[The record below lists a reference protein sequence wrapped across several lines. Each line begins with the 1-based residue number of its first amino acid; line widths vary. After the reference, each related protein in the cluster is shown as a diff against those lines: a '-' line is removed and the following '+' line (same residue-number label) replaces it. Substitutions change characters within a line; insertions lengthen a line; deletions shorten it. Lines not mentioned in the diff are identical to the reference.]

1 MGGIAVVIRSM
12 KDRLFDGLVY
22 AVLTLAMLACL
33 FPLMYVISVSL
44 TPFAEVLRHGGFVVI
59 PRQVTFAAYRLFLG
73 DTRIPKSYEV
83 TAFVTMA
90 GTAINL
96 FLTILTA
103 YPLSKRYLPGRGPL
117 MMFFLLPMLFTG
129 GLIPTYLI
137 VKNAGLIDRIW
148 AMIIPASI
156 ATYNVILMRTFF
168 SNISEELYEAARI
181 DGAGEMRVLV
191 GIALPLS
198 VPMIM
203 TNALFYGVGHWN
215 TFFDAILYITSSS
228 LHPLQVVLRG
238 ILADTGQ
245 MQDVAEYTTPTETLK
260 MAAVVLTALP
270 IALVYPFIQKY
281 FTKGMLLGAIKG

>member
-1 MGGIAVVIRSM
+1 MVIRSM
-12 KDRLFDGLVY
+12 KDRLFDGAIY
-22 AVLTLAMLACL
+22 TVLTFATLICL
-33 FPLMYVISVSL
+33 FPLLYVVSVSL
-44 TPFAEVLRHGGFVVI
+44 TPFAEVLRNGGFVVI
-59 PRQVTFAAYRLFLG
+59 PRQITFVAYELFLS
-73 DTRIPKSYEV
+73 DTRIPRSYQV
-83 TAFVTMA
+83 TAFITVV
-90 GTAINL
+90 GTCINL
-96 FLTILTA
+96 VLTILTA

-137 VKNAGLIDRIW
+137 VKNAGLIDGIW
-148 AMIIPASI
+148 ALIIPASI

-168 SNISEELYEAARI
+168 AGISEELYEAARI
-181 DGAGEMRVLV
+181 DGAGELRVLV
-191 GIALPLS
+191 RIALPLS
-198 VPMIM
+198 VPMLM

-215 TFFDAILYITSSS
+215 KFFDAILYITKSS

-238 ILADTGQ
+238 ILVDTEQ

-270 IALVYPFIQKY
+270 IVLVYPFIQKY